1 MDSTALFDHFS
12 RLIDLPQS
20 QHAAYFAEHITDGSL
35 ANKLTPMLASHF
47 SANDKT
53 QWHELIAQQ
62 AQHITGDEQLE
73 RLLGTHLG
81 VYTLSQIIGEGGM
94 GIVFLAER
102 NDGMMQQQ
110 VAIKFLFPSIVHVVG
125 SQLVHNQAQILAR
138 LNHPNITQVY
148 DAGTTE
154 SGLHYVVME
163 YVAGLPIDAYCRAH
177 QLNFIERIYLF
188 LDVCDAISKTH
199 LINIAHSDI
208 KPANILVNKDGVVKI
223 LDFDIAKT
231 LQHNEQE
238 SQQDSVKRY
247 LRALSLAYAS
257 PEQLTGQTLTLATD
271 QYSLAVLLYMLLSE
285 QLPFDIEHKHIGQLV
300 CDIQAGA
307 ATPLSINPNVV
318 SITRLQQWAMVDD
331 LRRIIAKAMS
341 AQASERY
348 STVAA
353 FKSDIHKT
361 LKHFAS
367 SVNFSPLQRG
377 KKWLVRKPLLAA
389 VYVMVIG
396 AGISFK
402 LQNEQVLQ
410 ERNRAIA
417 AQQKAEQEQVNATEV
432 ANQLANIFKQADPT
446 QTQAKELTA
455 KDMLAQGYESILAST
470 TLSSS
475 AKLALLQVIAES
487 YTGQG
492 QHQDA
497 ITVLTG
503 IINTPEYLLYDIQH
517 QLRLSLQL
525 IDSYQRTKQNVKA
538 LAFVDTLKQ
547 HISAQAGSDHI
558 NKLTL
563 MAELASIYSLRW
575 TQGAEGLTRAKQ
587 IIDNIDKALAR
598 NTLRLTTKERIS
610 FLSQKISLLDASLLT
625 ASQEPEAIDEQHHHD
640 TLSNIVLIAQ
650 ELLPLIPVHDKQYI
664 EVLKWYTRAIT
675 SSHMTEA
682 QLTSEILMQA
692 LPDII
697 HFYGAQHPYIAT
709 VYNGLSRAFEHEG
722 NLASAKIYRNRQL
735 DLITLHHG
743 ADSFNYGEKL
753 ESLSFVYELGG
764 EMAQADKLLLQGYH
778 IAKQQFYQAGAI
790 NIEYMDNY
798 INFVLYMIY
807 HYANTERVQ
816 ATKPY
821 VDELHSLLTH
831 NNATVSLNL
840 NIYKEF
846 QPLAMMLINKDYT
859 NIIKQLAPQEDK
871 LLDTAS
877 YLITA
882 YVNTEQYQRA
892 ITLAERIKRIVL
904 SGYAFLYPTY
914 YYQQVGFDLAKAY
927 GKSGDNNNAKRTLQE
942 MYDYNAKLNPAA
954 DNYWLQRI
962 LRDAKRYAVEI
973 NTASTEHE
981 LMAETD

>member
-1 MDSTALFDHFS
+1 MNSTALFDHFS

-177 QLNFIERIYLF
+177 QLNFIERIHLF

-300 CDIQAGA
+300 SDIQAGA

-348 STVAA
+348 PTVAA

-389 VYVMVIG
+389 VYIMVIG

-417 AQQKAEQEQVNATEV
+417 AQHVAEQEQVNATEV

-455 KDMLAQGYESILAST
+455 KDMLEQGYGGIMAST

-475 AKLALLQVIAES
+475 AKLTLLQVIAES
-487 YTGQG
+487 YIGQG
-492 QHQDA
+492 QYQAA
-497 ITVLTG
+497 IKVLKG
-503 IINTPEYLLYDIQH
+503 IIDTPQYLTQDIH
-517 QLRLSLQL
+517 NQLPLSTLL
-525 IDSYQRTKQNVKA
+525 IDSYYRANQRADA
-538 LAFVDTLKQ
+538 LTFVSALK
-547 HISAQAGSDHI
+547 HSIRAQANSDNI

-563 MAELASIYSLRW
+563 MAELASIPSLLKIK
-575 TQGAEGLTRAKQ
+575 GEGGIAQ
-587 IIDNIDKALAR
+587 AGYIIANIESAVA
-598 NTLRLTTKERIS
+598 NSTVS
-610 FLSQKISLLDASLLT
+610 LSTEEHLNLLYQKIYYLPERVLT
-625 ASQEPEAIDEQHHHD
+625 MSDRPEALDEQHYKD
-640 TLSNIVLIAQ
+640 AIANIIQLSQQLFQRMPA
-650 ELLPLIPVHDKQYI
+650 HDKRYI
-664 EVLKWYTRAIT
+664 EVIGRYSVAISTATDITADVPRA
-675 SSHMTEA
+675 SD
-682 QLTSEILMQA
+682 ILNQA
-692 LPDII
+692 LPDIVS
-697 HFYGAQHPYIAT
+697 FYGAHHPYMAR
-709 VYNGLSRAFEHEG
+709 VFSELARAFEQEG
-722 NLASAKIYRNRQL
+722 NLTSARVFYQKRLEVLQHNDNTHAS
-735 DLITLHHG
+735 
-743 ADSFNYGEKL
+743 SL
-753 ESLSFVYELGG
+753 ESLSFIEQLSG
-764 EMAQADKLLLQGYH
+764 EIPQSDTLLLQAYQ
-778 IAKQQFYQAGAI
+778 IAKQQFYQDNGI
-790 NIEYMDNY
+790 NIEYMNDY
-798 INFVLYMIY
+798 ANFLMYMIY
-807 HYANTERVQ
+807 QYAYTERVKQ
-816 ATKPY
+816 TVPY
-821 VDELHSLLTH
+821 MDELSTLLAH
-831 NNATVSLNL
+831 DNAPESVHVFT
-840 NIYKEF
+840 IYQEYLL
-846 QPLAMMLINKDYT
+846 LAKLQMNKDYRK
-859 NIIKQLAPQEDK
+859 IISLVGSEQEK
-871 LLDTAS
+871 LVDNAEFLTS
-877 YLITA
+877 A
-882 YVNTEQYQRA
+882 YVNTQQYQQA
-892 ITLAERIKRIVL
+892 ITLGERNKRIIL
-904 SGYAFLYPTY
+904 SGYALYYPSY
-914 YYQQVGFDLAKAY
+914 YYQLMGFDLAKAY
-927 GKSGDNNNAKRTLQE
+927 SESGDSGNAQRTLQE
-942 MYDYNAKLNPAA
+942 MYNYSAKLNPSHN
-954 DNYWLQRI
+954 NYWLQRI
-962 LRDAKRYAVEI
+962 LRDAKNYAVEI
-973 NTASTEHE
+973 NTT
-981 LMAETD
+981 LVDNPITAEKI